1 MWMDLVTDYIQ
12 PNKCH
17 SFMKILF
24 KDCLPCQNSH
34 FDGDLRRFHDVMN
47 LKFLILDY
55 LLLFLT
61 DY

>member
-24 KDCLPCQNSH
+24 KDGLLYQNSH
-34 FDGDLRRFHDVMN
+34 FDGDLRRCHVVMN
-47 LKFLILDY
+47 LKF
-55 LLLFLT
+55 
-61 DY
+61 

>member
-47 LKFLILDY
+47 LKF
-55 LLLFLT
+55 
-61 DY
+61 